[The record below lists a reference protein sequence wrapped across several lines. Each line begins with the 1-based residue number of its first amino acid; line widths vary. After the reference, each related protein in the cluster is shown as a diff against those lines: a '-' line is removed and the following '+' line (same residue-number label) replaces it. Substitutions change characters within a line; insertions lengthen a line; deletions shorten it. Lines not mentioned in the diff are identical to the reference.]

1 MTAIKTVARKVKP
14 IPINIPVNA
23 GVSITT
29 RITDITIKNFFNIFI

>member
-1 MTAIKTVARKVKP
+1 MKTAAKKVKP

-29 RITDITIKNFFNIFI
+29 RITEITIKNFIKIFI

>member
-1 MTAIKTVARKVKP
+1 MKTAAKKVKP

-29 RITDITIKNFFNIFI
+29 RITEITIKVFFSIFI